1 MIPGL
6 GAYYKPDRLEEALA
20 LLAHEP
26 QARILGGGTDLL
38 LEHEPLHAVVD
49 VTHLGL
55 SRITQ
60 EPEALVVGGTTR
72 IEALQRDSI
81 VRAWADGVLV
91 GACMHFGTLQVRN
104 MATVGGNIA
113 HALPAADLVPAL
125 LVLDAT
131 LGLARAT
138 PTAQVARRVLA
149 LDGFATGPF
158 QTALLP
164 GELLL
169 AVRIPTHT
177 RHWRA
182 QFRKIGRVVKDLAQ
196 VNCAVALDTR
206 EQVVRTARI
215 AVGAVHPTVTRV
227 LEAEAEI
234 IGATIDSAE
243 WPVRVAR
250 AVEAVRAFIRP
261 ISDMRATREWR
272 RHVCGVLVRRSLEW
286 VTDPRH
292 AGHVPVLAD
301 GPSYCVGMQPE
312 AMR

>member
-6 GAYYKPDRLEEALA
+6 GAYYRPDRLEAALM
-20 LLAHEP
+20 LLAQEP
-26 QARILGGGTDLL
+26 AARILGGGTDLL

-49 VTHLGL
+49 VTQLGL
-55 SRITQ
+55 SHIRA
-60 EPEALVVGGTTR
+60 EPEALVIGGTTR
-72 IEALQRDSI
+72 IEVLQRDPI

-91 GACMHFGTLQVRN
+91 GASMHFGTLQVRN

-131 LGLARAT
+131 VELARAT
-138 PTAQVARRVLA
+138 PSGDIERRVLA

-169 AVRIPTHT
+169 AVNVPAHT
-177 RHWRA
+177 RPWRA

-196 VNCAVALDTR
+196 VNCAVALDT
-206 EQVVRTARI
+206 EEEVVRTARI
-215 AVGAVHPTVTRV
+215 VAGAVHPTVTRV
-227 LEAEAEI
+227 PEAEAAVL
-234 IGATIDSAE
+234 GATIGSAD
-243 WPVRVAR
+243 WPVRVGR

-272 RHVCGVLVRRSLEW
+272 RHVCGILVRRSLEW
-286 VTDPRH
+286 VADPRQ
-292 AGHVPVLAD
+292 AGRVPDLAD
-301 GPSYCVGMQPE
+301 GPSYCVGVQPE